1 MQIFEAKFLC
11 NDDLYTVTLNTPKKL
26 LERIGLDGWI
36 ANVIEAEK
44 TYQNIEHIPHT
55 LTELK
60 RSEDNGITWVE
71 MI

>member
-1 MQIFEAKFLC
+1 MIYEAKFLC

-44 TYQNIEHIPHT
+44 IYQNIGHIPHT
-55 LTELK
+55 LIELK
-60 RSEDNGITWVE
+60 RSEDGVAWVE